1 MQFLTLK
8 ELLFLAVVFLTNIVQ
23 CITGFAGTVLAMP
36 FSIML
41 VGYNVAKPILNILGL
56 LASVWVV
63 IFAFKKINLKEL
75 VKIVL
80 IMIAGMLAG
89 FYLKTYVENNASLLY
104 KTLGIIVIIFAVMN
118 AVKFYR
124 KKEDKELPAA
134 VSALLL
140 VISGIVH
147 GMFVCGGPL
156 LVTYANAKLKD
167 KDEFR
172 GTLSACWILL
182 NGIIAFTDIRG
193 GYFTPPTVKL
203 TLISVAVLAAA
214 LIAGNLIYKKMSR
227 NVFLQLTYLLM
238 LISGIS
244 LIIK

>member
-1 MQFLTLK
+1 MIKNIVFLI
-8 ELLFLAVVFLTNIVQ
+8 VVFLTNIIQ

-41 VGYNVAKPILNILGL
+41 VGYDVAKSVLNVLGL
-56 LASVWVV
+56 IASVYVV
-63 IFAFKKINLKEL
+63 AVCFRHINKKEL
-75 VKIVL
+75 AKMTG
-80 IMIAGMLAG
+80 IMFTGMAAGM
-89 FYLKTYVENNASLLY
+89 YLKRYFTGNPSLLY
-104 KTLGIIVIIFAVMN
+104 QTLGIIVIVFAVMN
-118 AVKFYR
+118 AVKFFR
-124 KKEDKELPAA
+124 KKEDRELPAA
-134 VSALLL
+134 VSAVLL

-156 LVTYANAKLKD
+156 LVTYASGKLRD

-172 GTLSACWILL
+172 GTLSAVWIIL
-182 NGIIAFTDIRG
+182 NGILFATDIHA

-214 LIAGNLIYKKMSR
+214 LVIGNLISR
-227 NVFLQLTYLLM
+227 KLSRKVFLIITYILM

-244 LIIK
+244 LLIK